1 MTGKRQP
8 PAGRPPDR
16 HQALIDQC
24 VALGRVLGRF
34 RDERGDQDEGKV
46 ADYRGRI
53 ASLPVPDLERERGQL
68 ELEKRRR
75 FTATSDNLLRSSGPG
90 VLTKFLPDAGLL
102 AFVRRVDLLDLATSG
117 ASIPEPLTSRIVE
130 MTESGGPTDEHMKPR
145 EIAQTVMALRA
156 IACSVCVIPPGAY
169 FEDAAFDVDQID
181 PAACRPQFVMAGAH
195 AADGQL
201 PIYVPENEQRADG
214 WRGLSRKDL
223 REIAQAVIDNG
234 PGAMLAFRLRQESP
248 VEGVR
253 EGRVNGRPAE
263 PGTGDRLPV
272 GGKRSGQRRGALRA
286 VGAGQDG

>member
-1 MTGKRQP
+1 MTVKQP
-8 PAGRPPDR
+8 PPGRPPDR

-24 VALGRVLGRF
+24 VALGRALGRF
-34 RDERGDQDEGKV
+34 RDPNGDQDEAKV
-46 ADYRGRI
+46 ADYKGRL
-53 ASLPVPDLERERGQL
+53 ASLAVPDLERERGQL
-68 ELEKRRR
+68 ELDKRRR

-90 VLTKFLPDAGLL
+90 VLTKFLGGAGLI
-102 AFVRRVDLLDLATSG
+102 AFLRRVDLLDLATNGG
-117 ASIPEPLTSRIVE
+117 AIPEPLTSRVIE

-156 IACSVCVIPPGAY
+156 IACSVCVIPPDVY
-169 FEDAAFDVDQID
+169 FEDPDFDVDQID
-181 PAACRPQFVMAGAH
+181 QGACRPQFVMAGVRPAE
-195 AADGQL
+195 GQL
-201 PIYVPENEQRADG
+201 PIYVPENEQRKDG

-253 EGRVNGRPAE
+253 EGRVNGSAAE
-263 PGTGDRLPV
+263 PSTGDRLPV
-272 GGKRSGQRRGALRA
+272 GGKRPGQRRGALRA